1 MPAFNMNINSPFVY
15 FFNIRKGRF
24 TRNITIFISI
34 DEKTLFYYFML
45 ETRYDLVIL
54 K

>member
-24 TRNITIFISI
+24 TRNITTFISI
-34 DEKTLFYYFML
+34 DEKNFVLLFYARN
-45 ETRYDLVIL
+45 EV
-54 K
+54 